1 MSAEEEKVET
11 PAAEAAEDDDA
22 PKADDED
29 TGAEFAPLVKL
40 EEVVVSTGE
49 EDENVLFDM

>member
-11 PAAEAAEDDDA
+11 PAETQEDDDA

-29 TGAEFAPLVKL
+29 TGADYAPLVKL
-40 EEVVVSTGE
+40 EEVAVSTGE
-49 EDENVLFDM
+49 EDEDVLFEM